1 MEQREYI
8 VEAEGAG
15 QRIDRFLS
23 GEDTGPPPQGSA
35 APCRAVWRRAMC
47 SATVRLRPR
56 A

>member
-23 GEDTGPPPQGSA
+23 GEDTGFPQCLQGLVA
-35 APCRAVWRRAMC
+35 EGMC
-47 SATVRLRPR
+47 SATAGPRPR

>member
-23 GEDTGPPPQGSA
+23 GEDTAFPGLL
-35 APCRAVWRRAMC
+35 CRRWWPTVMC
-47 SATVRLRPR
+47 CATASWSPK

>member
-23 GEDTGPPPQGSA
+23 GDPRRKAHRGCA
-35 APCRAVWRRAMC
+35 AGDPAGHH
-47 SATVRLRPR
+47 L
-56 A
+56 

>member
-23 GEDTGPPPQGSA
+23 GRPFPQCPAGPSG
-35 APCRAVWRRAMC
+35 
-47 SATVRLRPR
+47 
-56 A
+56 

>member
-23 GEDTGPPPQGSA
+23 GDTETALPLVLLIATHWASVSHTCPSGVASA
-35 APCRAVWRRAMC
+35 PWQ
-47 SATVRLRPR
+47 
-56 A
+56 